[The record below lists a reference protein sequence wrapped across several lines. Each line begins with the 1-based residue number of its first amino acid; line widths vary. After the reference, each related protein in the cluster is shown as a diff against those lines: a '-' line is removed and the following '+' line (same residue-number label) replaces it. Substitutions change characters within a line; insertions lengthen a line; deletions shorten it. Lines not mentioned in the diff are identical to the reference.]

1 MVVRDFWHGHPAIW
15 PSSHLAIQRDWSV
28 HYLLTE
34 TSLPKD
40 QLTEI

>member
-1 MVVRDFWHGHPAIW
+1 MAIQT
-15 PSSHLAIQRDWSV
+15 SSHLAIQRDWSI

-40 QLTEI
+40 RLTEI